1 MTFEH
6 HSQPLLHTRGFLL
19 RVLIYLGY
27 ATLVVIGFLILGLLG
42 YHFFVGLAWLDAF
55 LNAAM
60 ILSGMGPV
68 DPVNSEAGKWFASF
82 YALLSGLVFAVTTG
96 IIISPIIHRVMH
108 RLHLEKNRRDKR
120 P

>member
-1 MTFEH
+1 MSFEH
-6 HSQPLLHTRGFLL
+6 HSQPLLHMQGFLV
-19 RVLIYLGY
+19 RVLTFIGY
-27 ATLVVIGFLILGLLG
+27 ALLIIIAALAVGILG

-68 DPVNSEAGKWFASF
+68 DPINADSGKWFASL
-82 YALLSGLVFAVTTG
+82 YALLSGLVFAITTG

-108 RLHLEKNRRDKR
+108 RLHLERK
-120 P
+120 

>member
-1 MTFEH
+1 MPFEH
-6 HSQPLLHTRGFLL
+6 HSQPILHIRGFILRVLTFIGFALLFILGFLL
-19 RVLIYLGY
+19 LG
-27 ATLVVIGFLILGLLG
+27 TLG

-68 DPVNSEAGKWFASF
+68 DPITSEGGKWFASL
-82 YALLSGLVFAVTTG
+82 YALLSGVVFAVTTG

-108 RLHLEKNRRDKR
+108 SLHLSNK
-120 P
+120 